1 MAGLD
6 TKWVVGLC
14 LLALL
19 AGCGAEHPTEKNH
32 PRVRVQQVQNS
43 EFAASVTLT
52 GDVQARVQTDLS
64 FRVGGKIIQRM
75 VDVGDRVA
83 ARQVLAR
90 LDPKDLQTNVDSANA
105 AVFAEQARVK
115 QTSAAF
121 VRQQKLLPKGY
132 TSQSEYDSAQAALHS
147 SQSAL
152 SAAQAQL
159 ANAREQLGYTALV
172 AEVPGVIT
180 ARQAEVGQVMQATQP
195 IFSLAQDGERD
206 AVFNVYE
213 SLVMQ
218 PPGQETIHIA
228 LLDNPKVTTTGKV
241 REVTPVVSAQSG
253 TVQVKVK
260 LDSLPAGMELGSV
273 VSATARANAKASVVL
288 PWSALAKDL
297 RDPAVWLVGA
307 DGKAQLHKV
316 KVGRYLTGK
325 VIISEG
331 LEGGEQVVVAGGQL
345 LYPGVPVEIAGK
357 TTGQEQ
363 QP

>member
-19 AGCGAEHPTEKNH
+19 AGCGAEQPTEKNH
-32 PRVRVQQVQNS
+32 PRVRVQQVQSS

-132 TSQSEYDSAQAALHS
+132 TSQSDYDS
-147 SQSAL
+147 
-152 SAAQAQL
+152 AQAQL